1 MKFISQI
8 FTISKSLSIDYIIK
22 NYLWIFKNSEKFLD
36 GGRLETKEREVKVSL
51 EKIQTRNKE
60 RSRNGER
67 LPHQ

>member
-22 NYLWIFKNSEKFLD
+22 ILWIFKNSEKFLD